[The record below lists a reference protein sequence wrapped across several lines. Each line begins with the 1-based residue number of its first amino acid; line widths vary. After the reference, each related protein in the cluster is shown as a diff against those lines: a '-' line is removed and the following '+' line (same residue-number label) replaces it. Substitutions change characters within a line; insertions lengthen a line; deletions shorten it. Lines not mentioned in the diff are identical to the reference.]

1 MENLILQNASLPDN
15 LRKLRNQAGLT
26 QEELV
31 AKMNLLG
38 SVIERT
44 AYSKIEAGT
53 RNIKVT
59 DLVALQQIYQVDFAE
74 FFKGVKPHE

>member
-44 AYSKIEAGT
+44 AYSKI
-53 RNIKVT
+53 
-59 DLVALQQIYQVDFAE
+59 
-74 FFKGVKPHE
+74 